1 MCRWSPLLINVQIL
15 TFAKLYIHLAV
26 HSIICTFPYLH
37 ILTFAKRH
45 ILVFAHS
52 RICTFSHLR
61 MQGFI
66 SDLALI
72 LISAGIVTIL
82 FKRLKQPLVLGY
94 IVAGFL
100 AGPHMPYTPSVSD
113 MSSIHTWADI
123 GVIFLMFTLGLEFS
137 FKKIVKMGLGP
148 VIAACSVMFCMM
160 SVGSGVGHLFGW
172 GSMNSL
178 FLGGMLAMSSTT
190 IIYKALEDLGLRQK
204 KFAGEV
210 LSVLILEDILGIL
223 LMVVLS
229 AVAVSRQFQG
239 MELVGSL
246 FKLGFFLILWFVVG
260 LYIIPIFLRK
270 THRWINKETLLVVSI
285 GLCFLLVV
293 VAESV
298 GYSSAFGAFMMGSIL
313 AETVEA
319 ESIER
324 VVSPVKDLFGA
335 IFFVSVGMLVD
346 PAVLAAYW
354 LPILVI
360 CLAIIVGQA
369 FFGTV
374 SFLISGQPLRTAL
387 QCGFS
392 LAQIGEFAFILASLG
407 TSLGVTS
414 DFLYPVV
421 VAVSIITT
429 FFTPYMIR
437 AAVPVCTFLERIV
450 PPNVLHRLMERGTS
464 RSTAPQKPDRHTW
477 KQLLTALVSQVGA
490 YLTLSIAVILISF
503 SVLLPLCRAT
513 FGHWVGNA
521 SCGLL
526 TFLVAA
532 PFLRAIVMRKN
543 HSDEWK
549 QLRRR
554 SRLSHLGLWV
564 TFLVRY
570 AIAASAVYYII
581 NFLSPFW
588 WVWHVIA
595 SLVLVALIIASRPIK
610 WVSIKLERTFLQNLR
625 SREVMAQTDNAE
637 PGYAGRLTS
646 RNIHIAELNVPE
658 DSAWAGKR
666 LSELDL
672 GRRYGVM
679 IAAIVRGTH
688 RLNIPDGDTMLFPSD
703 RIEAIGSDES
713 LQLFQQHL
721 DSEHHAYPTSSRKL
735 QLRRVLIREGSPFV
749 GVTLRDS
756 GIRSHFHCMVV
767 GFEDADGN
775 IIPAQ
780 ADRVIARNDALWM
793 VGVDDSLRTL
803 RKAK

>member
-1 MCRWSPLLINVQIL
+1 MES
-15 TFAKLYIHLAV
+15 
-26 HSIICTFPYLH
+26 
-37 ILTFAKRH
+37 
-45 ILVFAHS
+45 
-52 RICTFSHLR
+52 
-61 MQGFI
+61 FI

-72 LISAGIVTIL
+72 LISASLVTL
-82 FKRLKQPLVLGY
+82 VFKRLKQPLVLGY

-137 FKKIVKMGLGP
+137 FKKIVKMGIGP

-160 SVGSGVGHLFGW
+160 SVGNMVGHLFGW

-190 IIYKALEDLGLRQK
+190 IIYKAFDDLGLRQQ

-229 AVAVSRQFQG
+229 ALAVSRQFQG

-260 LYIIPIFLRK
+260 VYIIPIFLRR
-270 THRWINKETLLVVSI
+270 THRFMNKETLLVVSI

-293 VAESV
+293 IAGKV

-319 ESIER
+319 EKIER

-354 LPILVI
+354 LPIVVLCI
-360 CLAIIVGQA
+360 AIIVGQA
-369 FFGTV
+369 VFGTT
-374 SFLISGQPLRTAL
+374 SFLLSGQPLRIAV
-387 QCGFS
+387 QGGFS
-392 LAQIGEFAFILASLG
+392 LAQIGEFAFIIASLG
-407 TSLGVTS
+407 ISLGVTS

-437 AAVPVCTFLERIV
+437 AAQPACRLLERVV
-450 PPNVLHRLMERGTS
+450 PQNVMHRLMERGTHAGAQS
-464 RSTAPQKPDRHTW
+464 AVAATDGVW
-477 KQLLTALVSQVGA
+477 KRLLMALVSQVGA
-490 YLTLSIAVILISF
+490 YLTLSVAVILISF
-503 SVLLPLCRAT
+503 TVLLPLCRGAL
-513 FGHWVGNA
+513 GHWPGNVA
-521 SCGLL
+521 CGLL
-526 TFLVAA
+526 TVLVAS

-549 QLRRR
+549 QLRSR
-554 SRLSHLGLWV
+554 SRMNHVGLWV
-564 TFLVRY
+564 TFGVRY
-570 AIAASAVYYII
+570 ALATAAIYYVI
-581 NFLSPFW
+581 NFLSPYW
-588 WVWHVIA
+588 WVWNTLA
-595 SLVLVALIIASRPIK
+595 SVLIVALIIASRRVK
-610 WVSIKLERTFLQNLR
+610 WVSIKMERVFLQNLR
-625 SREVMAQTDNAE
+625 SREVMAQSNTAGE
-637 PGYAGRLTS
+637 PGYAGRLNS
-646 RNIHIAELNVPE
+646 RNIHIAELEVPE
-658 DSAWAGKR
+658 DSAWGGCHLR
-666 LSELDL
+666 HL
-672 GRRYGVM
+672 GFSHHDGVM
-679 IAAIVRGTH
+679 IAAIVRGSH
-688 RLNIPDGDTMLFPSD
+688 RINVPDGDTMIFPGD

-713 LQLFQQHL
+713 LQLFQQRMNHEL
-721 DSEHHAYPTSSRKL
+721 AVLPQTASKL
-735 QLRRVLIREGSPFV
+735 LLRRLLVREGSPLI
-749 GVTLRDS
+749 GTALRDS
-756 GIRSHFHCMVV
+756 GIRSAYHCMAV

-775 IIPAQ
+775 IEPAT
-780 ADRVIARNDALWM
+780 AERVIVRHDAIWV
-793 VGVDDSLRTL
+793 VGEDDSLHTL
-803 RKAK
+803 LHSMLPPKSAQTPK

>member
-1 MCRWSPLLINVQIL
+1 MES
-15 TFAKLYIHLAV
+15 
-26 HSIICTFPYLH
+26 
-37 ILTFAKRH
+37 
-45 ILVFAHS
+45 
-52 RICTFSHLR
+52 
-61 MQGFI
+61 FI

-72 LISAGIVTIL
+72 LISASLVTL
-82 FKRLKQPLVLGY
+82 VFKRLKQPLVLGY

-137 FKKIVKMGLGP
+137 FKKIVKMGIGP

-160 SVGSGVGHLFGW
+160 SVGNMVGHMFGW

-190 IIYKALEDLGLRQK
+190 IIYKAFDDLGLRQQ

-229 AVAVSRQFQG
+229 ALAVSRQFQG

-260 LYIIPIFLRK
+260 VYIIPIFLRR
-270 THRWINKETLLVVSI
+270 THRFLNKETLLVVSI

-293 VAESV
+293 IAGKV

-319 ESIER
+319 EKIER

-354 LPILVI
+354 LPIVVLCI
-360 CLAIIVGQA
+360 AIIVGQA
-369 FFGTV
+369 VFGTT
-374 SFLISGQPLRTAL
+374 SFLLSGQPLRIAV
-387 QCGFS
+387 QGGFS
-392 LAQIGEFAFILASLG
+392 LAQIGEFAFIIASLG
-407 TSLGVTS
+407 ISLGVTS

-437 AAVPVCTFLERIV
+437 AAQPACRLLERVV
-450 PPNVLHRLMERGTS
+450 PQNVMHRLMERGTHAGTQS
-464 RSTAPQKPDRHTW
+464 AVAATDGVW
-477 KQLLTALVSQVGA
+477 KRLLMALVSQVGA
-490 YLTLSIAVILISF
+490 YLTLSVAVILISF
-503 SVLLPLCRAT
+503 TVLLPLCRGAL
-513 FGHWVGNA
+513 GHWPGNVA
-521 SCGLL
+521 CGLL
-526 TFLVAA
+526 TVLVAS

-554 SRLSHLGLWV
+554 SRMNHVGLWV
-564 TFLVRY
+564 TFGVRY
-570 AIAASAVYYII
+570 ALATAAIYYVI

-588 WVWHVIA
+588 WVWNTLA
-595 SLVLVALIIASRPIK
+595 SVLIVALIIASRHVK
-610 WVSIKLERTFLQNLR
+610 WVSIKMERVFLQNLR
-625 SREVMAQTDNAE
+625 SREVMAQTNTAGE
-637 PGYAGRLTS
+637 PGYAGRLNS
-646 RNIHIAELNVPE
+646 RNIHIAELEVPE
-658 DSAWAGKR
+658 DSAWGGCHLR
-666 LSELDL
+666 HL
-672 GRRYGVM
+672 GFSHHDGVM
-679 IAAIVRGTH
+679 IAAIVRGSH
-688 RLNIPDGDTMLFPSD
+688 RINVPDGDTMIFPGD

-713 LQLFQQHL
+713 LQLFQQRMNHEL
-721 DSEHHAYPTSSRKL
+721 AVLPQTASKL
-735 QLRRVLIREGSPFV
+735 LLRRLLVREGSPLI
-749 GVTLRDS
+749 GTALRDS
-756 GIRSHFHCMVV
+756 GIRSAYHCMAV

-775 IIPAQ
+775 IEPAT
-780 ADRVIARNDALWM
+780 AERVIVRHDAIWV
-793 VGVDDSLRTL
+793 VGEDDSLHTL
-803 RKAK
+803 LHSMLPPKTAQNTK

>member
-1 MCRWSPLLINVQIL
+1 MES
-15 TFAKLYIHLAV
+15 
-26 HSIICTFPYLH
+26 
-37 ILTFAKRH
+37 
-45 ILVFAHS
+45 
-52 RICTFSHLR
+52 
-61 MQGFI
+61 FI
-66 SDLALI
+66 SNLALI
-72 LISAGIVTIL
+72 LISASLVTL
-82 FKRLKQPLVLGY
+82 VFKRLKQPLVLGY

-100 AGPHMPYTPSVSD
+100 TGPHMPYTPSVSD

-137 FKKIVKMGLGP
+137 FKKIVKMGIGP

-160 SVGSGVGHLFGW
+160 SVGNMVGHLFGW

-190 IIYKALEDLGLRQK
+190 IIYKAFDDLGLRQQ

-229 AVAVSRQFQG
+229 ALAVSRQFQG

-260 LYIIPIFLRK
+260 VYIIPIFLRR
-270 THRWINKETLLVVSI
+270 THRFLNKETLLVVSI

-293 VAESV
+293 IAGKV

-319 ESIER
+319 EKIER

-354 LPILVI
+354 LPIVVLCI
-360 CLAIIVGQA
+360 AIIVGQA
-369 FFGTV
+369 VFGTT
-374 SFLISGQPLRTAL
+374 SFLLSGQPLRIAV
-387 QCGFS
+387 QGGFS
-392 LAQIGEFAFILASLG
+392 LAQIGEFAFIIASLG
-407 TSLGVTS
+407 ISLGVTS

-437 AAVPVCTFLERIV
+437 AAQPACRLLERVV
-450 PPNVLHRLMERGTS
+450 PQNVMHRLMERGTHAGAQS
-464 RSTAPQKPDRHTW
+464 AVATTDGVW
-477 KQLLTALVSQVGA
+477 KRLLMALVSQVGA
-490 YLTLSIAVILISF
+490 YLTLSVAVILISF
-503 SVLLPLCRAT
+503 TVLLPLCRGAL
-513 FGHWVGNA
+513 GHWPGNVA
-521 SCGLL
+521 CGLL
-526 TFLVAA
+526 TVFVAS

-554 SRLSHLGLWV
+554 SRMNHVGLWV
-564 TFLVRY
+564 TFGVRY
-570 AIAASAVYYII
+570 ALATAAIYYVI

-588 WVWHVIA
+588 WVWNTLA
-595 SLVLVALIIASRPIK
+595 SVLVVALIIASRHVK
-610 WVSIKLERTFLQNLR
+610 WVSIKMERVFLQNLR
-625 SREVMAQTDNAE
+625 SREVMAQTNTAGE
-637 PGYAGRLTS
+637 PGYAGRLNS
-646 RNIHIAELNVPE
+646 RNIHIAELEVPE
-658 DSAWAGKR
+658 DSAWGGCHLR
-666 LSELDL
+666 HL
-672 GRRYGVM
+672 GFSHHDGVM
-679 IAAIVRGTH
+679 IAAIVRGSH
-688 RLNIPDGDTMLFPSD
+688 RINVPDGDTMIFPGD

-713 LQLFQQHL
+713 LQLFQQRMNHEL
-721 DSEHHAYPTSSRKL
+721 AVLPQTASKL
-735 QLRRVLIREGSPFV
+735 LLRRLLVREGSPLI
-749 GVTLRDS
+749 GTALRDS
-756 GIRSHFHCMVV
+756 GIRSAYHCMAV

-775 IIPAQ
+775 IEPAT
-780 ADRVIARNDALWM
+780 AERVIVRHDAIWV
-793 VGVDDSLRTL
+793 VGEDDSLHTL
-803 RKAK
+803 LHNMMPPKTAQNTK

>member
-1 MCRWSPLLINVQIL
+1 MES
-15 TFAKLYIHLAV
+15 
-26 HSIICTFPYLH
+26 
-37 ILTFAKRH
+37 
-45 ILVFAHS
+45 
-52 RICTFSHLR
+52 
-61 MQGFI
+61 FI

-72 LISAGIVTIL
+72 LISASLVTL
-82 FKRLKQPLVLGY
+82 VFKRLKQPLVLGY
-94 IVAGFL
+94 IVAGSL

-137 FKKIVKMGLGP
+137 FKKIVKMGIGP

-160 SVGSGVGHLFGW
+160 SVGNMVGHLFGW

-190 IIYKALEDLGLRQK
+190 IIYKAFDDLGLRQQ

-229 AVAVSRQFQG
+229 ALAVSRQFQG

-260 LYIIPIFLRK
+260 VYIIPIFLRR
-270 THRWINKETLLVVSI
+270 THRFLNKETLLVVSI

-293 VAESV
+293 IAGKV

-319 ESIER
+319 EKIER

-354 LPILVI
+354 LPIVVLCI
-360 CLAIIVGQA
+360 AIIVGQA
-369 FFGTV
+369 VFGTT
-374 SFLISGQPLRTAL
+374 SFLLSGQPLRIAV
-387 QCGFS
+387 QGGFS
-392 LAQIGEFAFILASLG
+392 LAQIGEFAFIIASLG
-407 TSLGVTS
+407 ISLGVTS

-437 AAVPVCTFLERIV
+437 AAQPACRLLERVV
-450 PPNVLHRLMERGTS
+450 PQNVMHRLMERGTHAGAQS
-464 RSTAPQKPDRHTW
+464 AVAATDGMW
-477 KQLLTALVSQVGA
+477 KRLLMALVSQVGA
-490 YLTLSIAVILISF
+490 YLTLSVAVILISF
-503 SVLLPLCRAT
+503 TVLLPLCRGAL
-513 FGHWVGNA
+513 GHWPGNVA
-521 SCGLL
+521 CGLL
-526 TFLVAA
+526 TVLVAS

-554 SRLSHLGLWV
+554 SRMNHVGLWV
-564 TFLVRY
+564 TFGVRY
-570 AIAASAVYYII
+570 ALATAAIYYVI

-588 WVWHVIA
+588 WVWNTLA
-595 SLVLVALIIASRPIK
+595 SVLIVALIIASRHVK
-610 WVSIKLERTFLQNLR
+610 WVSIKMERVFLQNLR
-625 SREVMAQTDNAE
+625 SREVMAQTNTAGE
-637 PGYAGRLTS
+637 PGYAGRLNS
-646 RNIHIAELNVPE
+646 RNIHIAELEVPE
-658 DSAWAGKR
+658 DSAWGGCHLR
-666 LSELDL
+666 HL
-672 GRRYGVM
+672 GFSHHDGVM
-679 IAAIVRGTH
+679 IAAIVRGSH
-688 RLNIPDGDTMLFPSD
+688 RINVPDGDTMIFPGD

-713 LQLFQQHL
+713 LQLFQQRMNHEL
-721 DSEHHAYPTSSRKL
+721 AVLPQTASKL
-735 QLRRVLIREGSPFV
+735 LLRRLLVREGSPLI
-749 GVTLRDS
+749 GTALRDS
-756 GIRSHFHCMVV
+756 GIRSAYHCMAV

-775 IIPAQ
+775 IEPAT
-780 ADRVIARNDALWM
+780 AERVIVRHDAIWV
-793 VGVDDSLRTL
+793 VGEDDSLHTL
-803 RKAK
+803 LHNMVPPKSAQNSK

>member
-1 MCRWSPLLINVQIL
+1 MES
-15 TFAKLYIHLAV
+15 
-26 HSIICTFPYLH
+26 
-37 ILTFAKRH
+37 
-45 ILVFAHS
+45 
-52 RICTFSHLR
+52 
-61 MQGFI
+61 FI

-72 LISAGIVTIL
+72 LISASLVTL
-82 FKRLKQPLVLGY
+82 VFKRLKQPLVLGY

-137 FKKIVKMGLGP
+137 FKKIVKMGIGP

-160 SVGSGVGHLFGW
+160 SVGNMVGHMFGW

-190 IIYKALEDLGLRQK
+190 IIYKAFDDLGLRQQ

-229 AVAVSRQFQG
+229 ALAVSRQFQG

-260 LYIIPIFLRK
+260 VYIIPIFLRR
-270 THRWINKETLLVVSI
+270 THRFLNKETLLVVSI

-293 VAESV
+293 IAGKV

-319 ESIER
+319 EKIER

-354 LPILVI
+354 LPIVVLCI
-360 CLAIIVGQA
+360 AIIVGQA
-369 FFGTV
+369 VFGTT
-374 SFLISGQPLRTAL
+374 SFLLSGQPLRIAV
-387 QCGFS
+387 QGGFS
-392 LAQIGEFAFILASLG
+392 LAQIGEFAFIIASLG
-407 TSLGVTS
+407 ISLGVTS

-437 AAVPVCTFLERIV
+437 AAQPACRLLERVV
-450 PPNVLHRLMERGTS
+450 PQNVMHRLMERGT
-464 RSTAPQKPDRHTW
+464 HTGAQSAVAATDGVW
-477 KQLLTALVSQVGA
+477 KRLLMALVSQVGA
-490 YLTLSIAVILISF
+490 YLTLSVAVILISF
-503 SVLLPLCRAT
+503 TVLLPLCRGAL
-513 FGHWVGNA
+513 GHWPGNVA
-521 SCGLL
+521 CGLL
-526 TFLVAA
+526 TVLVAS

-554 SRLSHLGLWV
+554 SRMNHVGLWV
-564 TFLVRY
+564 TFGVRY
-570 AIAASAVYYII
+570 ALATAAIYYVI

-588 WVWHVIA
+588 WVWNTFA
-595 SLVLVALIIASRPIK
+595 SVLIVALIIASRHVK
-610 WVSIKLERTFLQNLR
+610 WVSIKMERVFLQNLR
-625 SREVMAQTDNAE
+625 SREVMAQTNTAGE
-637 PGYAGRLTS
+637 PGYAGRLNS
-646 RNIHIAELNVPE
+646 RNIHIAELEVPE
-658 DSAWAGKR
+658 DSAWGGCHLR
-666 LSELDL
+666 HL
-672 GRRYGVM
+672 GFSHHDGVM
-679 IAAIVRGTH
+679 IAAIVRGSH
-688 RLNIPDGDTMLFPSD
+688 RINVPDGDTMIFPGD

-713 LQLFQQHL
+713 LQLFQQRMNHEL
-721 DSEHHAYPTSSRKL
+721 AVLPQTASKL
-735 QLRRVLIREGSPFV
+735 LLRRLLVREGSPLI
-749 GVTLRDS
+749 GTALRDS
-756 GIRSHFHCMVV
+756 GIRSAYHCMAV

-775 IIPAQ
+775 IEPAT
-780 ADRVIARNDALWM
+780 AERVIVRHDAIWV
-793 VGVDDSLRTL
+793 VGEDDSLHTL
-803 RKAK
+803 LHNMVPPKTAQNTK

>member
-1 MCRWSPLLINVQIL
+1 MES
-15 TFAKLYIHLAV
+15 
-26 HSIICTFPYLH
+26 
-37 ILTFAKRH
+37 
-45 ILVFAHS
+45 
-52 RICTFSHLR
+52 
-61 MQGFI
+61 FI

-72 LISAGIVTIL
+72 LISASLVTL
-82 FKRLKQPLVLGY
+82 VFKRLKQPLVLGY

-137 FKKIVKMGLGP
+137 FKKIVKMGIGP

-160 SVGSGVGHLFGW
+160 SVGNMVGHLFGW

-190 IIYKALEDLGLRQK
+190 IIYKAFDDLGLRQQ

-229 AVAVSRQFQG
+229 ALAVSRQFQG

-260 LYIIPIFLRK
+260 VYIIPIFLRR
-270 THRWINKETLLVVSI
+270 THRFMNKETLLVVSI

-293 VAESV
+293 IAGKV

-319 ESIER
+319 EKIER

-354 LPILVI
+354 LPIVVLCI
-360 CLAIIVGQA
+360 AIIVGQA
-369 FFGTV
+369 VFGTT
-374 SFLISGQPLRTAL
+374 SFLLSGQPLRIAV
-387 QCGFS
+387 QGGFS
-392 LAQIGEFAFILASLG
+392 LAQIGEFAFIIASLG
-407 TSLGVTS
+407 ISLGVTS

-437 AAVPVCTFLERIV
+437 AAQPACRLLERVV
-450 PPNVLHRLMERGTS
+450 PQNVMHRLMERGTHAEAQS
-464 RSTAPQKPDRHTW
+464 AVAATDGVW
-477 KQLLTALVSQVGA
+477 KRLLMALVSQVGA
-490 YLTLSIAVILISF
+490 YLTLSVAVILISF
-503 SVLLPLCRAT
+503 TVLLPLCRGAL
-513 FGHWVGNA
+513 GHWPGNVA
-521 SCGLL
+521 CGLL
-526 TFLVAA
+526 TVLVAS

-549 QLRRR
+549 QLRSR
-554 SRLSHLGLWV
+554 SRMNHVGLWV
-564 TFLVRY
+564 TFGVRY
-570 AIAASAVYYII
+570 ALATAAIYYVI
-581 NFLSPFW
+581 NFLSPYW
-588 WVWHVIA
+588 WVWNTLA
-595 SLVLVALIIASRPIK
+595 SVLIVALIIASRRVK
-610 WVSIKLERTFLQNLR
+610 WVSIKMERVFLQNLR
-625 SREVMAQTDNAE
+625 SREVMAQSNTAGE
-637 PGYAGRLTS
+637 PGYAGRLNS
-646 RNIHIAELNVPE
+646 RNIHIAELEVPE
-658 DSAWAGKR
+658 DSAWGGCHLR
-666 LSELDL
+666 HL
-672 GRRYGVM
+672 GFSHHDGVM
-679 IAAIVRGTH
+679 IAAIVRGSH
-688 RLNIPDGDTMLFPSD
+688 RINVPDGDTMIFPGD

-713 LQLFQQHL
+713 LQLFQQRMNHEL
-721 DSEHHAYPTSSRKL
+721 AVLPQTASKL
-735 QLRRVLIREGSPFV
+735 LLRRLLVREGSPLI
-749 GVTLRDS
+749 GTALRDS
-756 GIRSHFHCMVV
+756 GIRSAYHCMAV

-775 IIPAQ
+775 IEPAT
-780 ADRVIARNDALWM
+780 AERVIVRHDAIWV
-793 VGVDDSLRTL
+793 VGEDDSLHTL
-803 RKAK
+803 LHSMLPPKSAQNTK

>member
-1 MCRWSPLLINVQIL
+1 MES
-15 TFAKLYIHLAV
+15 
-26 HSIICTFPYLH
+26 
-37 ILTFAKRH
+37 
-45 ILVFAHS
+45 
-52 RICTFSHLR
+52 
-61 MQGFI
+61 FI

-72 LISAGIVTIL
+72 LISASLVTL
-82 FKRLKQPLVLGY
+82 VFKRLKQPLVLGY

-137 FKKIVKMGLGP
+137 FKKIVKMGIGP
-148 VIAACSVMFCMM
+148 VIASCSVMFCMM
-160 SVGSGVGHLFGW
+160 SVGNMVGHLFGW

-190 IIYKALEDLGLRQK
+190 IIYKAFDDLGLRQQ

-229 AVAVSRQFQG
+229 ALAVSRQFQG

-260 LYIIPIFLRK
+260 VYIIPIFLRR
-270 THRWINKETLLVVSI
+270 THRFLNKETLLVVSI

-293 VAESV
+293 IAGKV

-319 ESIER
+319 EKIER

-354 LPILVI
+354 LPIVVLCI
-360 CLAIIVGQA
+360 AIIVGQA
-369 FFGTV
+369 VFGTT
-374 SFLISGQPLRTAL
+374 SFLLSGQPLRIAV
-387 QCGFS
+387 QGGFS
-392 LAQIGEFAFILASLG
+392 LAQIGEFAFIIASLG
-407 TSLGVTS
+407 ISLGVTS

-437 AAVPVCTFLERIV
+437 AAQPACRLLERVV
-450 PPNVLHRLMERGTS
+450 PQNVMHRLMERGTHAGAQS
-464 RSTAPQKPDRHTW
+464 AVAATDGVW
-477 KQLLTALVSQVGA
+477 KRLLMALVSQVGA
-490 YLTLSIAVILISF
+490 YLTLSVAVILISF
-503 SVLLPLCRAT
+503 TVLLPLCRGAL
-513 FGHWVGNA
+513 GHWPGNVA
-521 SCGLL
+521 CGLL
-526 TFLVAA
+526 TVLVAS

-554 SRLSHLGLWV
+554 SRMNHIGLWV
-564 TFLVRY
+564 TFGVRY
-570 AIAASAVYYII
+570 ALATAAIYYVI

-588 WVWHVIA
+588 WVWNTLA
-595 SLVLVALIIASRPIK
+595 SVLIVALIIASRHVK
-610 WVSIKLERTFLQNLR
+610 WVSIKMERVFLQNLR
-625 SREVMAQTDNAE
+625 SREVMAQTNTAGE
-637 PGYAGRLTS
+637 PGYAGRLNS
-646 RNIHIAELNVPE
+646 RNIHIAELEVPE
-658 DSAWAGKR
+658 DSAWGGCHLR
-666 LSELDL
+666 HL
-672 GRRYGVM
+672 GFSHHDGVM
-679 IAAIVRGTH
+679 IAAIVRGSH
-688 RLNIPDGDTMLFPSD
+688 RINVPDGDTMIFPGD

-713 LQLFQQHL
+713 LQLFQQRMNHEL
-721 DSEHHAYPTSSRKL
+721 AVLPQTASKL
-735 QLRRVLIREGSPFV
+735 LLRRLLVREGSPLI
-749 GVTLRDS
+749 GTALRDS
-756 GIRSHFHCMVV
+756 GIRSAYHCMAV

-775 IIPAQ
+775 IEPAT
-780 ADRVIARNDALWM
+780 AERVIVRHDAIWV
-793 VGVDDSLRTL
+793 VGEDGSLHTL
-803 RKAK
+803 LHNMMPPKTAQNSK

>member
-1 MCRWSPLLINVQIL
+1 MES
-15 TFAKLYIHLAV
+15 
-26 HSIICTFPYLH
+26 
-37 ILTFAKRH
+37 
-45 ILVFAHS
+45 
-52 RICTFSHLR
+52 
-61 MQGFI
+61 FI

-72 LISAGIVTIL
+72 LISASLVTL
-82 FKRLKQPLVLGY
+82 VFKRLKQPLVLGY

-137 FKKIVKMGLGP
+137 FKKIVKMGIGP
-148 VIAACSVMFCMM
+148 VIASCSVMFCMM
-160 SVGSGVGHLFGW
+160 SVGNMVGHLFGW

-190 IIYKALEDLGLRQK
+190 IIYKAFDDLGLRQQ

-229 AVAVSRQFQG
+229 ALAVSRQFQG

-260 LYIIPIFLRK
+260 VYIIPIFLRR
-270 THRWINKETLLVVSI
+270 THRFLNKETLLVVSI

-293 VAESV
+293 IAGKV

-319 ESIER
+319 EKIER

-354 LPILVI
+354 LPIVVLCI
-360 CLAIIVGQA
+360 AIIVGQA
-369 FFGTV
+369 VFGTT
-374 SFLISGQPLRTAL
+374 SFLLSGQPLRIAV
-387 QCGFS
+387 QGGFS
-392 LAQIGEFAFILASLG
+392 LAQIGEFAFIIASLG
-407 TSLGVTS
+407 ISLGVTS

-437 AAVPVCTFLERIV
+437 AAQPACRLLERVV
-450 PPNVLHRLMERGTS
+450 PQNVMHRLMERGTHAGAQS
-464 RSTAPQKPDRHTW
+464 AVAATDGVW
-477 KQLLTALVSQVGA
+477 KRLLMALVSQVGA
-490 YLTLSIAVILISF
+490 YLTLSVAVILISF
-503 SVLLPLCRAT
+503 TVLLPLCRGAL
-513 FGHWVGNA
+513 GHWPGNVA
-521 SCGLL
+521 CGLL
-526 TFLVAA
+526 TVLVAS

-554 SRLSHLGLWV
+554 SRMNHVGLWV
-564 TFLVRY
+564 TFGVRY
-570 AIAASAVYYII
+570 ALATAAIYYVI

-588 WVWHVIA
+588 WVWNTFA
-595 SLVLVALIIASRPIK
+595 SVLIVALIIASRHVK
-610 WVSIKLERTFLQNLR
+610 WVSIKMERVFLQNLR
-625 SREVMAQTDNAE
+625 SREVMAQTNTAGE
-637 PGYAGRLTS
+637 PGYAGRLNS
-646 RNIHIAELNVPE
+646 RNIHIAELEVPE
-658 DSAWAGKR
+658 YSAWGGCHLR
-666 LSELDL
+666 HL
-672 GRRYGVM
+672 GFSHHDGVM
-679 IAAIVRGTH
+679 IAAIVRGSH
-688 RLNIPDGDTMLFPSD
+688 RINVPDGDTMIFPGD

-713 LQLFQQHL
+713 LQLFQQRMNHEL
-721 DSEHHAYPTSSRKL
+721 AVLPQTASKL
-735 QLRRVLIREGSPFV
+735 LLRRLLVREGSPLI
-749 GVTLRDS
+749 GTALRDS
-756 GIRSHFHCMVV
+756 GIRSAYHCMAV

-775 IIPAQ
+775 IEPAT
-780 ADRVIARNDALWM
+780 AERVIVRHDAIWV
-793 VGVDDSLRTL
+793 VGEDDSLHTL
-803 RKAK
+803 LHNMMPPKTAQNSK

>member
-1 MCRWSPLLINVQIL
+1 MES
-15 TFAKLYIHLAV
+15 
-26 HSIICTFPYLH
+26 
-37 ILTFAKRH
+37 
-45 ILVFAHS
+45 
-52 RICTFSHLR
+52 
-61 MQGFI
+61 FI

-72 LISAGIVTIL
+72 LISASLVTL
-82 FKRLKQPLVLGY
+82 VFKRLKQPLVLGY

-137 FKKIVKMGLGP
+137 FKKIVKMGIGP

-160 SVGSGVGHLFGW
+160 SVGNMVGHLFGW

-190 IIYKALEDLGLRQK
+190 IIYKAFDDLGLRQQ

-229 AVAVSRQFQG
+229 ALAVSRQFQG

-260 LYIIPIFLRK
+260 VYIIPIFLRR
-270 THRWINKETLLVVSI
+270 THRFLNKETLLVVSI

-293 VAESV
+293 IAGKV

-319 ESIER
+319 EKIER

-354 LPILVI
+354 LPIVVLCI
-360 CLAIIVGQA
+360 AIIVGQA
-369 FFGTV
+369 VFGTT
-374 SFLISGQPLRTAL
+374 SFLLSGQPLRIAV
-387 QCGFS
+387 QGGFS
-392 LAQIGEFAFILASLG
+392 LAQIGEFAFIIASLG
-407 TSLGVTS
+407 ISLGVTS

-437 AAVPVCTFLERIV
+437 AAQPACRLLERVV
-450 PPNVLHRLMERGTS
+450 PQNVMHRLMERGTHAGAQS
-464 RSTAPQKPDRHTW
+464 AVAATDGVW
-477 KQLLTALVSQVGA
+477 KRLLMALVSQVGA
-490 YLTLSIAVILISF
+490 YLTLSVAVILISF
-503 SVLLPLCRAT
+503 TVLLPLCRGAL
-513 FGHWVGNA
+513 GHWPGNVA
-521 SCGLL
+521 CGLL
-526 TFLVAA
+526 TVLVAS

-554 SRLSHLGLWV
+554 SRMNHVGLWV
-564 TFLVRY
+564 TFGVRY
-570 AIAASAVYYII
+570 ALATAAIYYVI

-588 WVWHVIA
+588 WVWNTFA
-595 SLVLVALIIASRPIK
+595 SVLIVALIIASRHVK
-610 WVSIKLERTFLQNLR
+610 WVSIKMERVFLQNLR
-625 SREVMAQTDNAE
+625 SREVMAQTNTAGE
-637 PGYAGRLTS
+637 PGYAGRLNS
-646 RNIHIAELNVPE
+646 RNIHIAELEVPE
-658 DSAWAGKR
+658 DSAWGGCHLR
-666 LSELDL
+666 HL
-672 GRRYGVM
+672 GFSHHDGVM
-679 IAAIVRGTH
+679 IAAIVRGSH
-688 RLNIPDGDTMLFPSD
+688 RINVPDGDTMIFPGD

-713 LQLFQQHL
+713 LQLFQQRMNHEL
-721 DSEHHAYPTSSRKL
+721 AVLPQTASKL
-735 QLRRVLIREGSPFV
+735 LLRRLLVREGSPLI
-749 GVTLRDS
+749 GTALRDS
-756 GIRSHFHCMVV
+756 GIRSAYHCMAV

-775 IIPAQ
+775 IEPAT
-780 ADRVIARNDALWM
+780 AERVIVRHDAIWV
-793 VGVDDSLRTL
+793 VGEDDSLHTL
-803 RKAK
+803 LHNMMPPKSAQNSK

>member
-1 MCRWSPLLINVQIL
+1 MES
-15 TFAKLYIHLAV
+15 
-26 HSIICTFPYLH
+26 
-37 ILTFAKRH
+37 
-45 ILVFAHS
+45 
-52 RICTFSHLR
+52 
-61 MQGFI
+61 FI

-72 LISAGIVTIL
+72 LISASLVTL
-82 FKRLKQPLVLGY
+82 VFKRLKQPLVLGY

-137 FKKIVKMGLGP
+137 FKKIVKMGIGP

-160 SVGSGVGHLFGW
+160 SVGNMVGHLFGW

-190 IIYKALEDLGLRQK
+190 IIYKAFDDLGLRQQ

-229 AVAVSRQFQG
+229 ALAVSRQFQG

-260 LYIIPIFLRK
+260 VYIIPIFLRR
-270 THRWINKETLLVVSI
+270 THRFLNKETLLVVSI

-293 VAESV
+293 IAGKV

-319 ESIER
+319 EKIER

-354 LPILVI
+354 LPIVVLCI
-360 CLAIIVGQA
+360 AIIVGQA
-369 FFGTV
+369 VFGTT
-374 SFLISGQPLRTAL
+374 SFLLSGQPLRIAV
-387 QCGFS
+387 QGGFS
-392 LAQIGEFAFILASLG
+392 LAQIGEFAFIIASLG
-407 TSLGVTS
+407 ISLGVTS

-437 AAVPVCTFLERIV
+437 AAQPACRLLERVV
-450 PPNVLHRLMERGTS
+450 PQNVMHRLMERGTHAGAQS
-464 RSTAPQKPDRHTW
+464 AVATTDGVW
-477 KQLLTALVSQVGA
+477 KRLLMALVSQVGA
-490 YLTLSIAVILISF
+490 YLTLSVAVILISF
-503 SVLLPLCRAT
+503 TVLLPLCRGAL
-513 FGHWVGNA
+513 GHWPGNVA
-521 SCGLL
+521 CGLL
-526 TFLVAA
+526 TVFVAS

-554 SRLSHLGLWV
+554 SRMNHVGLWV
-564 TFLVRY
+564 TFGVRY
-570 AIAASAVYYII
+570 ALATAAIYYVI

-588 WVWHVIA
+588 WVWNTLT
-595 SLVLVALIIASRPIK
+595 SVLIVALIIASRHVK
-610 WVSIKLERTFLQNLR
+610 WVSIKMERVFLQNLR
-625 SREVMAQTDNAE
+625 SREVMAQTNTTGE
-637 PGYAGRLTS
+637 PGYAGRLNS
-646 RNIHIAELNVPE
+646 RNIHIAELEVPE
-658 DSAWAGKR
+658 DSAWGGCHLR
-666 LSELDL
+666 HL
-672 GRRYGVM
+672 GFSHHDGVM
-679 IAAIVRGTH
+679 IAAIVRGSH
-688 RLNIPDGDTMLFPSD
+688 RINVPDGDTMIFPGD

-713 LQLFQQHL
+713 LQLFQQRMNHEL
-721 DSEHHAYPTSSRKL
+721 AVLPQTASKL
-735 QLRRVLIREGSPFV
+735 LLRRLLVREGSPLI
-749 GVTLRDS
+749 GTALRDS
-756 GIRSHFHCMVV
+756 GIRSAYHCMAV

-775 IIPAQ
+775 IEPAT
-780 ADRVIARNDALWM
+780 AERVIVRHDAIWV
-793 VGVDDSLRTL
+793 VGEDDSLHTL
-803 RKAK
+803 LHNMMPPKTAQNTK

>member
-1 MCRWSPLLINVQIL
+1 MES
-15 TFAKLYIHLAV
+15 
-26 HSIICTFPYLH
+26 
-37 ILTFAKRH
+37 
-45 ILVFAHS
+45 
-52 RICTFSHLR
+52 
-61 MQGFI
+61 FI

-72 LISAGIVTIL
+72 LISASLVTL
-82 FKRLKQPLVLGY
+82 VFKRLKQPLVLGY

-137 FKKIVKMGLGP
+137 FKKIVKMGIGP
-148 VIAACSVMFCMM
+148 VIASCSVMFCMM
-160 SVGSGVGHLFGW
+160 SVGNMVGHLFGW

-190 IIYKALEDLGLRQK
+190 IIYKAFDDLGLRQQ

-229 AVAVSRQFQG
+229 ALAVSRQFQG

-260 LYIIPIFLRK
+260 VYIIPIFLRR
-270 THRWINKETLLVVSI
+270 THRFLNKETLLVVSI

-293 VAESV
+293 IAGKV

-319 ESIER
+319 EKIER

-354 LPILVI
+354 LPIVVLCI
-360 CLAIIVGQA
+360 AIIVGQA
-369 FFGTV
+369 VFGTT
-374 SFLISGQPLRTAL
+374 SFLLSGQPLRIAV
-387 QCGFS
+387 QGGFS
-392 LAQIGEFAFILASLG
+392 LAQIGEFAFIIASLG
-407 TSLGVTS
+407 ISLGVTS

-437 AAVPVCTFLERIV
+437 AAQPACRLLERVV
-450 PPNVLHRLMERGTS
+450 PQNVMHRLMERGT
-464 RSTAPQKPDRHTW
+464 HTGAQSAVAATDGVW
-477 KQLLTALVSQVGA
+477 KRLLMALVSQVGA
-490 YLTLSIAVILISF
+490 YLTLSVAVILISF
-503 SVLLPLCRAT
+503 TVLLPLCRGAL
-513 FGHWVGNA
+513 GHWPGNVA
-521 SCGLL
+521 CGLL
-526 TFLVAA
+526 TVLVAS

-554 SRLSHLGLWV
+554 SRMNHVGLWV
-564 TFLVRY
+564 TFGVRY
-570 AIAASAVYYII
+570 ALATAAIYYVI

-588 WVWHVIA
+588 WVWNTFA
-595 SLVLVALIIASRPIK
+595 SVLIVALIIASRHVK
-610 WVSIKLERTFLQNLR
+610 WVSIKMERVFLQNLR
-625 SREVMAQTDNAE
+625 SREVMAQTNTAGE
-637 PGYAGRLTS
+637 PGYAGRLNS
-646 RNIHIAELNVPE
+646 RNIHIAELEVPE
-658 DSAWAGKR
+658 DSAWGGCHLR
-666 LSELDL
+666 HL
-672 GRRYGVM
+672 GFSHHDGVM
-679 IAAIVRGTH
+679 IAAIVRGSH
-688 RLNIPDGDTMLFPSD
+688 RINVPDGDTMIFPGD

-713 LQLFQQHL
+713 LQLFQQRMNHEL
-721 DSEHHAYPTSSRKL
+721 AVLPQTASKL
-735 QLRRVLIREGSPFV
+735 LLRRLLVREGSPLI
-749 GVTLRDS
+749 GTALRDS
-756 GIRSHFHCMVV
+756 GIRSAYHCMAV

-775 IIPAQ
+775 IEPAT
-780 ADRVIARNDALWM
+780 AERVIVRHDAIWV
-793 VGVDDSLRTL
+793 VGEDDSLHTL
-803 RKAK
+803 LHNMMPPKTALNTK

>member
-1 MCRWSPLLINVQIL
+1 MES
-15 TFAKLYIHLAV
+15 
-26 HSIICTFPYLH
+26 
-37 ILTFAKRH
+37 
-45 ILVFAHS
+45 
-52 RICTFSHLR
+52 
-61 MQGFI
+61 FI

-72 LISAGIVTIL
+72 LISASLVTL
-82 FKRLKQPLVLGY
+82 VFKRLKQPLVLGY

-137 FKKIVKMGLGP
+137 FKKIVKMGIGP

-160 SVGSGVGHLFGW
+160 SVGNMVGHLFGW

-190 IIYKALEDLGLRQK
+190 IIYKAFDDLGLRQQ

-229 AVAVSRQFQG
+229 ALAVSRQFQG

-260 LYIIPIFLRK
+260 VYIIPIFLRR
-270 THRWINKETLLVVSI
+270 THRFLNKETLLVVSI

-293 VAESV
+293 IAGKV

-319 ESIER
+319 EKIER

-354 LPILVI
+354 LPIVVLCI
-360 CLAIIVGQA
+360 AIIVGQA
-369 FFGTV
+369 VFGTT
-374 SFLISGQPLRTAL
+374 SFLLSGQPLRIAV
-387 QCGFS
+387 QGGFS
-392 LAQIGEFAFILASLG
+392 LAQIGEFAFIIASLG
-407 TSLGVTS
+407 ISLGVTS

-437 AAVPVCTFLERIV
+437 AAQPACRLLERVV
-450 PPNVLHRLMERGTS
+450 PQNVMHRLMERGTHAGAQS
-464 RSTAPQKPDRHTW
+464 AVAATDGMW
-477 KQLLTALVSQVGA
+477 KRLLMALVSQVGA
-490 YLTLSIAVILISF
+490 YLTLSVAVILISF
-503 SVLLPLCRAT
+503 TVLLPLCRGAL
-513 FGHWVGNA
+513 GHWPGNVA
-521 SCGLL
+521 CGLL
-526 TFLVAA
+526 TVLVAS

-554 SRLSHLGLWV
+554 SRMNHVGLWV
-564 TFLVRY
+564 TFGVRY
-570 AIAASAVYYII
+570 ALATAAIYYVI

-588 WVWHVIA
+588 WVWNTLA
-595 SLVLVALIIASRPIK
+595 SLLIVALIIASRHVK
-610 WVSIKLERTFLQNLR
+610 WVSIKMERVFLQNLR
-625 SREVMAQTDNAE
+625 SREVMAQTNTAGE
-637 PGYAGRLTS
+637 PGYASRLNS
-646 RNIHIAELNVPE
+646 RNIHIAELEVPE
-658 DSAWAGKR
+658 DSAWGGCHLR
-666 LSELDL
+666 HL
-672 GRRYGVM
+672 GFSHHDGVM
-679 IAAIVRGTH
+679 IAAIVRGSH
-688 RLNIPDGDTMLFPSD
+688 RINVPDGDTMIFPGD

-713 LQLFQQHL
+713 LQLFQQRMNHEL
-721 DSEHHAYPTSSRKL
+721 AVLPQTASKL
-735 QLRRVLIREGSPFV
+735 LLRRLLVREGSPLI
-749 GVTLRDS
+749 GTALRDS
-756 GIRSHFHCMVV
+756 GIRSAYHCMAV

-775 IIPAQ
+775 IEPAT
-780 ADRVIARNDALWM
+780 AERVIVRHDAIWV
-793 VGVDDSLRTL
+793 VGEDDSLHTL
-803 RKAK
+803 LHNMMPPKTAQNTK

>member
-1 MCRWSPLLINVQIL
+1 MES
-15 TFAKLYIHLAV
+15 
-26 HSIICTFPYLH
+26 
-37 ILTFAKRH
+37 
-45 ILVFAHS
+45 
-52 RICTFSHLR
+52 
-61 MQGFI
+61 FI

-72 LISAGIVTIL
+72 LISASLVTL
-82 FKRLKQPLVLGY
+82 VFKRLKQPLVLGY

-137 FKKIVKMGLGP
+137 FKKIVKMGIGP

-160 SVGSGVGHLFGW
+160 SVGNMVGHLFGW

-190 IIYKALEDLGLRQK
+190 IIYKAFDDLGLRQQ

-229 AVAVSRQFQG
+229 ALAVSRQFQG

-260 LYIIPIFLRK
+260 VYIIPIFLRR
-270 THRWINKETLLVVSI
+270 THRFMNKETLLVVSI

-293 VAESV
+293 IAGKV

-319 ESIER
+319 EKIER

-354 LPILVI
+354 LPIVVLCI
-360 CLAIIVGQA
+360 AIIVGQA
-369 FFGTV
+369 VFGTT
-374 SFLISGQPLRTAL
+374 SFLLSGQPLRIAV
-387 QCGFS
+387 QGGFS
-392 LAQIGEFAFILASLG
+392 LAQIGEFAFIIASLG
-407 TSLGVTS
+407 ISLGVTS

-437 AAVPVCTFLERIV
+437 AAQPACRLLERVV
-450 PPNVLHRLMERGTS
+450 PQNVMHHLMERGT
-464 RSTAPQKPDRHTW
+464 HTGAQSAVAATDGVW
-477 KQLLTALVSQVGA
+477 KRLLMALVSQVGA
-490 YLTLSIAVILISF
+490 YLTLSVAVILISF
-503 SVLLPLCRAT
+503 TVLLPLCRGAL
-513 FGHWVGNA
+513 GHWPGNVA
-521 SCGLL
+521 CGLL
-526 TFLVAA
+526 TVLVAS

-549 QLRRR
+549 QLRSR
-554 SRLSHLGLWV
+554 SRMNHVGLWV
-564 TFLVRY
+564 TLGVRY
-570 AIAASAVYYII
+570 ALATAAIYYVI
-581 NFLSPFW
+581 NFLSPYW
-588 WVWHVIA
+588 WVWNTLA
-595 SLVLVALIIASRPIK
+595 SVLIVALIIVSRRVK
-610 WVSIKLERTFLQNLR
+610 WVSIKMERVFLQNLR
-625 SREVMAQTDNAE
+625 SREVMAQTNTAGE
-637 PGYAGRLTS
+637 PGYAGRLNS
-646 RNIHIAELNVPE
+646 RNIHIAELEVPE
-658 DSAWAGKR
+658 DSAWGGCHLR
-666 LSELDL
+666 HL
-672 GRRYGVM
+672 GFSHHDGVM
-679 IAAIVRGTH
+679 IAAIVRGSH
-688 RLNIPDGDTMLFPSD
+688 RINVPDGDTMIFPGD

-713 LQLFQQHL
+713 LQLFQQRMNHEL
-721 DSEHHAYPTSSRKL
+721 AVLPQTASKL
-735 QLRRVLIREGSPFV
+735 LLRRLLVREGSPLI
-749 GVTLRDS
+749 GTALRDS
-756 GIRSHFHCMVV
+756 GIRSAYHCMAV

-775 IIPAQ
+775 IEPAT
-780 ADRVIARNDALWM
+780 AERVIVRHDAIWV
-793 VGVDDSLRTL
+793 VGEDDSLHTL
-803 RKAK
+803 LHSMLPPKSAQTPK

>member
-1 MCRWSPLLINVQIL
+1 MES
-15 TFAKLYIHLAV
+15 
-26 HSIICTFPYLH
+26 
-37 ILTFAKRH
+37 
-45 ILVFAHS
+45 
-52 RICTFSHLR
+52 
-61 MQGFI
+61 FI

-72 LISAGIVTIL
+72 LISASLVTL
-82 FKRLKQPLVLGY
+82 VFKRLKQPLVLGY

-137 FKKIVKMGLGP
+137 FKKIVKMGIGP

-160 SVGSGVGHLFGW
+160 SVGNMVGHLFGW

-190 IIYKALEDLGLRQK
+190 IIYKAFDDLGLRQQ

-229 AVAVSRQFQG
+229 ALAVSRQFQG

-260 LYIIPIFLRK
+260 VYIIPIFLRR
-270 THRWINKETLLVVSI
+270 TNRFLNKETLLVVSI

-293 VAESV
+293 IAGKV

-319 ESIER
+319 EKIER

-354 LPILVI
+354 LPIVVLCI
-360 CLAIIVGQA
+360 AIIVGQA
-369 FFGTV
+369 VFGTT
-374 SFLISGQPLRTAL
+374 SFLLSGQPLRIAV
-387 QCGFS
+387 QGGFS
-392 LAQIGEFAFILASLG
+392 LAQIGEFAFIIASLG
-407 TSLGVTS
+407 ISLGVTS

-437 AAVPVCTFLERIV
+437 AAQPACRLLERVV
-450 PPNVLHRLMERGTS
+450 PQNVMHRLMERGTHAGAQS
-464 RSTAPQKPDRHTW
+464 AVAATDGVW
-477 KQLLTALVSQVGA
+477 KRLLMALVSQVGA
-490 YLTLSIAVILISF
+490 YLTLSVAVILISF
-503 SVLLPLCRAT
+503 TVLLPLCRGAL
-513 FGHWVGNA
+513 GHWPGNVA
-521 SCGLL
+521 CGLL
-526 TFLVAA
+526 TVLVAS

-554 SRLSHLGLWV
+554 SRMNHVGLWV
-564 TFLVRY
+564 TFGVRY
-570 AIAASAVYYII
+570 ALATAAIYYVI

-588 WVWHVIA
+588 WVWNTLA
-595 SLVLVALIIASRPIK
+595 SVLIVALIIASRHVK
-610 WVSIKLERTFLQNLR
+610 WVSIKMERVFLQNLR
-625 SREVMAQTDNAE
+625 SREVMAQTNTAGE
-637 PGYAGRLTS
+637 PGYAGRLNS
-646 RNIHIAELNVPE
+646 RNIHIAELEVPE
-658 DSAWAGKR
+658 DSAWGGCHLR
-666 LSELDL
+666 HL
-672 GRRYGVM
+672 GFSHHDGVM
-679 IAAIVRGTH
+679 IAAIVRGSH
-688 RLNIPDGDTMLFPSD
+688 RINVPDGDTMIFPGD

-713 LQLFQQHL
+713 LQLFQQRMNHEL
-721 DSEHHAYPTSSRKL
+721 AVLPQTASKL
-735 QLRRVLIREGSPFV
+735 LLRRLLVREGSPLI
-749 GVTLRDS
+749 GTALRDS
-756 GIRSHFHCMVV
+756 GIRSAYHCMAV

-775 IIPAQ
+775 IEPAT
-780 ADRVIARNDALWM
+780 AERVIVRHDAIWV
-793 VGVDDSLRTL
+793 VGEDDSLHTL
-803 RKAK
+803 LHNMMPPKTAQNSK